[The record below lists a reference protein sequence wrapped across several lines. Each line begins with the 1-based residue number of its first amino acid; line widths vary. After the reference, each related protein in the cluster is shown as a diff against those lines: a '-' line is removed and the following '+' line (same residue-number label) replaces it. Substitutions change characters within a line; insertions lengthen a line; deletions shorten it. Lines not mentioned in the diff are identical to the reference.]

1 MKLIEIE
8 TKFFTTENK
17 TFAILESYANP
28 DAELSI
34 RFKQSENSPTTW
46 YAYVTEKEKDVPVVE
61 VFFSLKPG
69 VVDIGNIMP
78 ADHPKHNKLVHTS
91 LGTQYNG
98 VDMGTT
104 SIRWLFKKIKE
115 FAISQGIEVKKISS
129 TSRYTGA
136 RAKNNPGDEFG
147 TPKSFNVDTPVKE
160 SIQYD
165 CLTDTFKIV

>member
-1 MKLIEIE
+1 MKLIEID
-8 TKFFTTENK
+8 TKFFTTESK
-17 TFAILESYANP
+17 TFAVLEAYANP
-28 DAELSI
+28 EAELDI

-46 YAYVTEKEKDVPVVE
+46 YAYVTEKETNVPVVE

-78 ADHPKHNKLVHTS
+78 AAHPRHNKLVHTS

-98 VDMGTT
+98 VDMGPT

-115 FAISQGIEVKKISS
+115 FAISQGVEVKKISS

-136 RAKNNPGDEFG
+136 RAKNNPGDDCG
-147 TPKSFNVDTPVKE
+147 MPKQFDVNAPVKE
-160 SIQYD
+160 SIHYD
-165 CLTDTFKIV
+165 CLTDTFKFK